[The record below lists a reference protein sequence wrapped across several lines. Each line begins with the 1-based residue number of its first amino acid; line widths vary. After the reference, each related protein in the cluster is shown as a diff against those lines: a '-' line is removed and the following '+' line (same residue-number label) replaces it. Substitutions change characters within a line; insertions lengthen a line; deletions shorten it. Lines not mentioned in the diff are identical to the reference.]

1 MLRVVAAKSF
11 FAMFLLGLLLAIA
24 FIVRAGG
31 ATFGFPL
38 LTHPDE
44 FYVFDAAHRMI
55 ETGDPDPHFF
65 NYPSLYL
72 YTQAAVQ
79 YGCYLLAKCREGVR
93 SFSDVPITRLYYV
106 GRLFTVLLA
115 TLSVLLTFHIAKKMM
130 NRWLGL
136 LAAAI
141 LTFSSLH
148 IVNSYYITVD
158 LPMSAAALLAIAC
171 SMLLYEKGPRTSLYL
186 LNGLVIGLAI
196 GVKYTALWSAGGLL
210 LAHYWLFRGGKTT
223 LLSKPLIWGLLLIPL
238 GFFITTPYALI
249 KPLELLRALH
259 YESAHYRAGHQGMES
274 PVSYGYYWM
283 KLHSTF
289 GAWPL
294 LLAVAGLAAM
304 KGKKE
309 LGSIVAVFPLI
320 YFFFMGSYRVR
331 FERNMVAVLPFLAIS
346 AAYAIYCLYH
356 YAKTREAGSRV
367 RPFLYAGVVIALAGV
382 AATSWQQY
390 RQATETIRLANLP
403 DTRLEAGQWIKCH
416 VPDCARIGREHY
428 TPETAAFHPLTTY
441 LGICGL
447 LKADI
452 QGLDYIIT
460 SSGDYGRFF
469 KRDGQ
474 FPQEAA
480 SYQAFFNQ
488 HKLVKEFAPDQQ
500 TTSGPTI
507 RIYQTV
513 WANPECLHSG
523 RGVEKPLVKAGA
535 PQ

>member
-1 MLRVVAAKSF
+1 MLRVAAVKSYLSWL
-11 FAMFLLGLLLAIA
+11 LLGLLLTIA
-24 FIVRAGG
+24 FIIRAGG

-72 YTQAAVQ
+72 YLQAAVQ
-79 YGCYLLAKCREGVR
+79 YSCYLLVKWQEGVR
-93 SFSDVPITRLYYV
+93 TFSDCSVTRLYYA

-130 NRWLGL
+130 NRWSGL

-141 LTFSSLH
+141 LTFTSLH

-158 LPMSAAALLAIAC
+158 LPMGAAVLLAIAC
-171 SMLLYEKGPRTSLYL
+171 SIRLYQKGPTTSLYL

-196 GVKYTALWSAGGLL
+196 GVKYTALWSSGGLL
-210 LAHYWLFRGGKTT
+210 LAHYWLYREGKTS
-223 LLSKPLIWGLLLIPL
+223 LISKQLIWGLLFIPL
-238 GFFITTPYALI
+238 GCFITTPYALI
-249 KPLELLRALH
+249 KPLALLKALH
-259 YESAHYRAGHQGMES
+259 YESAHYRSGHQGMES

-283 KLHSTF
+283 KLRSTF
-289 GAWPL
+289 GTWPL
-294 LLAVAGLAAM
+294 LLSLAGLVLM

-309 LGSIVAVFPLI
+309 LGSLAAVFPLV

-346 AAYAIYCLYH
+346 AAFALYSLYR
-356 YAKTREAGSRV
+356 YAKTQGAGSIV
-367 RPFLYAGVVIALAGV
+367 RLVLYVGVVIASAGV

-390 RQATETIRLANLP
+390 RQAAETIRLANLP
-403 DTRLEAGQWIKCH
+403 DTRLEAGQWIKTH
-416 VPDCARIGREHY
+416 IPNCARIGREHY
-428 TPETAAFHPLTTY
+428 TPETAASHPLTTY

-452 QGLDYIIT
+452 QSLDYIIT

-474 FPQEAA
+474 YPQEA
-480 SYQAFFNQ
+480 SFYQAFFNQ
-488 HKLVKEFAPDQQ
+488 HTLVKEFVPDQQ
-500 TTSGPTI
+500 NTSGPPI

-513 WANPECLHSG
+513 WANPECLHAG
-523 RGVEKPLVKAGA
+523 RSVEGRLEGTGA